1 MMYQAGIT
9 TLRKIIVRAAFIGLF
24 VSSLPA
30 VAQAPSSAQ
39 EAPPRMPAAVQHAPS
54 VMPDRIVLTWTGDTT
69 TTQAVTWRTSTEV
82 SLAYCE
88 VAEAEAGPQFPQR
101 ARRVNAVTRVFRCDL
116 SKCHMHRVEMTDLKP
131 ATRYVYRVGDG
142 ENWSEWFQFRT
153 ASAAPERFS
162 FIYLGDGQND
172 LHSMWSRVVRQAYSD
187 APRAAFTLHAGDLVT
202 SAESDALWGEWFA
215 AGAWINATVP
225 VIATP
230 GNHDYASTKNQDGTS
245 RRWLSRHWAVQFAFP
260 ANGPEGLAESV
271 YYIDYQNCRIISLN
285 SNEKQEEQV
294 GWMDKVLSENK
305 KTWTVITFHHPI
317 FSTAKGRDSTP
328 LRELWKPVFD
338 RHGVDLVL
346 TGHDHTYGRSGLV
359 APETN
364 VTTGSGERSISGG
377 TVYVVSVSGPKMY
390 DLSPASR
397 AEVRRSAEDTQLYQ
411 IVSIDG
417 PVLRYEARTATGD
430 LYDAFT
436 LKKRAGQ
443 LNEMIEQVP
452 NVPERRRPAE
462 TAKQRRRNGAG

>member
-1 MMYQAGIT
+1 MHRTIAHS
-9 TLRKIIVRAAFIGLF
+9 IVALAVFICLF
-24 VSSLPA
+24 VSSLLA
-30 VAQAPSSAQ
+30 VAQPPDSAP
-39 EAPPRMPAAVQHAPS
+39 EGPPRMPAAVQHQPS

-69 TTQAVTWRTSTEV
+69 TTQTVTWRTSTDV

-88 VAEAEAGPQFPQR
+88 IAEAAAGPQFPQR
-101 ARRVNAVTRVFRCDL
+101 ARRVNALTRPFRSDL
-116 SKCHMHRVEMTDLKP
+116 SKCHMHRVELTGLKP
-131 ATRYVYRVGDG
+131 ATKYVYRVGDG

-153 ASAAPERFS
+153 ASPTPEPFS
-162 FIYLGDGQND
+162 FIYFGDSQND

-187 APRAAFTLHAGDLVT
+187 ASRAAFTLHAGDLVT

-215 AGAWINATVP
+215 AGAWINATIP

-230 GNHDYASTKNQDGTS
+230 GNHDYASAKNADGTS
-245 RRWLSRHWAVQFAFP
+245 RRWLSRHWAAQFAYP
-260 ANGPEGLAESV
+260 ANGPDDLADSV
-271 YYIDYQNCRIISLN
+271 YYINYQNCRIISLN

-294 GWMDKVLSENK
+294 GWMNKVLSENK

-317 FSTAKGRDSTP
+317 FSMAKGRDSTP

-338 RHGVDLVL
+338 LHGVDLVL

-359 APETN
+359 APETQ
-364 VTTGSGERSISGG
+364 VPSGTNGRSASGG

-390 DLSPASR
+390 DLGTNPR
-397 AEVRRSAEDTQLYQ
+397 TEVRRSAEDTQLYQ
-411 IVSIDG
+411 IISIDG

-443 LNEMIEQVP
+443 LNEMIEQAP
-452 NVPERRRPAE
+452 DVPERHRPAK
-462 TAKQRRRNGAG
+462 TSKQGSSD